1 MSWEVT
7 TRGVDLA
14 GRRGPYLVRSAG
26 ELRSAMRG
34 WSSEPGCSCDQEQP
48 CSEDD
53 GSDASRY
60 ALTSRCKTFEGDGCR
75 HTTPMAADP

>member
-1 MSWEVT
+1 
-7 TRGVDLA
+7 
-14 GRRGPYLVRSAG
+14 
-26 ELRSAMRG
+26 MRG

-75 HTTPMAADP
+75 HDPHGRRSMTPMTRRIAVRLVRARGRGAGRGENRETSAC